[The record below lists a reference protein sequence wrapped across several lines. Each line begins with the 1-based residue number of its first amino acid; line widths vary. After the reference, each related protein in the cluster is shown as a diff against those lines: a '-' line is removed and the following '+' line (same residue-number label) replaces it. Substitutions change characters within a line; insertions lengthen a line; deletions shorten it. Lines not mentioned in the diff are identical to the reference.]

1 MFNRLFESTTCL
13 KCIQLRLLFLIP
25 ILLHCIMYL
34 DLSNKLGFWAQIP
47 KPTPDPPLFASC
59 EQSPEQW
66 TQINP
71 PAFSAQP
78 GNSTSILQVFG
89 QSLIFLSVQHFG
101 NRHHWK
107 KLDIVNLKWLQLGS
121 ITKALIV
128 LRLHT
133 MLGCQ
138 EDLMPVAS
146 MWPGVTIC
154 AQKVLSNWTTCRPAC
169 WRAPWIWSRSRR
181 HRSCQWWRRTCPC
194 LSFRGSQSAA
204 LLCLSPSCQPEMN
217 HEREASKRKGWM
229 WHSSQPQNP
238 GP

>member
-1 MFNRLFESTTCL
+1 MNQQLVWNVFN
-13 KCIQLRLLFLIP
+13 CICFSSFPIP
-25 ILLHCIMYL
+25 LHCIMYL

-146 MWPGVTIC
+146 MWLVTIC
-154 AQKVLSNWTTCRPAC
+154 AHK
-169 WRAPWIWSRSRR
+169 
-181 HRSCQWWRRTCPC
+181 
-194 LSFRGSQSAA
+194 
-204 LLCLSPSCQPEMN
+204 SPEQLDYLPPRML
-217 HEREASKRKGWM
+217 AGTLDMKQISKT
-229 WHSSQPQNP
+229 S
-238 GP
+238 